1 MFRSAA
7 NGHAS
12 GNGAAPPPG
21 VVGAS
26 VPMHEYQALADQVR
40 RQEAEI
46 ERLNNIG
53 GRWLSL
59 ATVQQRVI
67 ETLRAEIALA
77 SKYVEDHAIGLSERF
92 QTLASSAMAQTKR
105 ADTLTA
111 IANTVEIDGKAITLR
126 EIADLLDSALTDVV
140 STILDSVHHSMGTV
154 YSLDDVEN
162 NLVVV
167 EHCVGDIDKVTRQT
181 NFLALNAAIEAERA
195 GPAGA
200 AFRVIAG
207 EVREL
212 SKSTKELAENIRTQ
226 IGSVVSGVRRGH
238 AMMKDV
244 ATVDMSGNIA
254 AKDRLNELINA
265 MHQRDGRVAAI
276 IDETARAASDISGNV
291 VSIVTGMQF
300 QDRTKQR
307 LEHVMDALHVL
318 GDGLV
323 ELQRE
328 TGALRPDA
336 AADTTSQVAWLKGLL
351 ARCTL
356 GEVRERFVASLLE
369 GHAPAPPE
377 AETAPGH
384 EEAGGDAELF

>member
-1 MFRSAA
+1 MMKLFKSGA
-7 NGHAS
+7 NGH
-12 GNGAAPPPG
+12 GPAAPPATA
-21 VVGAS
+21 GAS
-26 VPMHEYQALADQVR
+26 VPMHEYQELAGRVLK
-40 RQEAEI
+40 QEAEI
-46 ERLNNIG
+46 ERLQSIA

-67 ETLRAEIALA
+67 EALRAEIGLA
-77 SKYVEDHAIGLSERF
+77 SKYVEDHAIALSERF
-92 QTLASSAMAQTKR
+92 QTLAGNAMAQTKR
-105 ADTLTA
+105 ADSLTA

-126 EIADLLDSALTDVV
+126 EIADLLDTALGDVV
-140 STILDSVHHSMGTV
+140 ATILESVHHSMSTV

-195 GPAGA
+195 GTAGA

-212 SKSTKELAENIRTQ
+212 SKSTKALAENIRSQ
-226 IGSVVSGVRRGH
+226 IGSVVVGVRKGH
-238 AMMKDV
+238 AMLKDV

-265 MHQRDGRVAAI
+265 MHQRDGRVGAI
-276 IDETARAASDISGNV
+276 IDETARAAGDISSNI

-328 TGALRPDA
+328 TGAVRPDA
-336 AADTTSQVAWLKGLL
+336 VADTTSQVEWLKSLL

-369 GHAPAPPE
+369 GHAPSEPE
-377 AETAPGH
+377 EGVEVGAEQT
-384 EEAGGDAELF
+384 GDAELF